1 MGYIYRPGAPKAPL
15 RLDHRPPRRHA
26 DASLGPLGWGLGL
39 EPAGPS
45 AGLGALPLA
54 RGAVA
59 ERGVPCRACVPCSV
73 RTRPRSLPRSHN
85 ALGAARVVFVTV
97 PVGKNVVH
105 IHIETTV
112 YRDPAGHCR

>member
-45 AGLGALPLA
+45 AGLGALA

-73 RTRPRSLPRSHN
+73 RTRPRSLP
-85 ALGAARVVFVTV
+85 LGPTMRWAPRASFSL
-97 PVGKNVVH
+97 P
-105 IHIETTV
+105 
-112 YRDPAGHCR
+112 YR

>member
-45 AGLGALPLA
+45 RPAWAPWRAA
-54 RGAVA
+54 RWRSAA
-59 ERGVPCRACVPCSV
+59 CRVGRVSPCSV

-97 PVGKNVVH
+97 PVGKNIVH

-112 YRDPAGHCR
+112 YRYTAGHCR